1 MKKFCL
7 TMIVLGSL
15 LPGLVACVPA
25 SENVIEETAVPDT
38 QEAAVQPTEAAPTA
52 AAESIESAACASETG
67 HIFQSEEGGY
77 CFVYPEDYCWLPG
90 QDALVNTFVS
100 VDSDNAETNRCPDEP
115 LILHGD
121 VVWISINVAQ
131 ANGQS
136 LDEAVAS
143 VTAGL
148 EDFGLEMESV
158 VLAGETAVQINNMPG
173 QDISRELLTLHNGQL
188 YRFTFVPAGADALYQ
203 QVTSTFQF
211 LP

>member
-1 MKKFCL
+1 M
-7 TMIVLGSL
+7 
-15 LPGLVACVPA
+15 
-25 SENVIEETAVPDT
+25 
-38 QEAAVQPTEAAPTA
+38 
-52 AAESIESAACASETG
+52 
-67 HIFQSEEGGY
+67 
-77 CFVYPEDYCWLPG
+77 
-90 QDALVNTFVS
+90 
-100 VDSDNAETNRCPDEP
+100 
-115 LILHGD
+115 
-121 VVWISINVAQ
+121 VWVSINVAQ